1 MQFSISGIFQKNE
14 QDLFGYTSLEI
25 PRSFQR
31 KIKALISSPLTFVIL
46 VWAMMFFVASLYFV
60 YAQEV
65 KTAAPS
71 ALPVSQKAHAGN
83 KPKTAAKKHTAP
95 AKKIEKVEL
104 FSVGLET
111 LNTDF
116 SRKAMA
122 GEGKPNE

>member
-31 KIKALISSPLTFVIL
+31 KIKALIFSPLTFVIL

-60 YAQEV
+60 YAQEAE
-65 KTAAPS
+65 KPAS
-71 ALPVSQKAHAGN
+71 GNHPVSQKARAGIN
-83 KPKTAAKKHTAP
+83 PKTVEKKHAAP
-95 AKKIEKVEL
+95 AKKIESVEL